1 MKAMVLST
9 CNVGIYYGYITIRR
23 KFGEKKIDLV
33 VRWVF
38 MMNYLLYAIEKMH
51 MTQKNKNTVWQNTGV
66 WMKNQ
71 NIMTIT
77 KNIFFVQLHM

>member
-33 VRWVF
+33 VR
-38 MMNYLLYAIEKMH
+38 
-51 MTQKNKNTVWQNTGV
+51 
-66 WMKNQ
+66 
-71 NIMTIT
+71 
-77 KNIFFVQLHM
+77 